1 MAAHYP
7 IAIARPAQPNAVM
20 TASRRR
26 KRGYPRRNRVKPRTL
41 GRASQVG
48 RGHPNAAPTGRMSPA
63 VPSVGGGYFL
73 FGNRFGMSSSRIP
86 SKFRKFLL
94 LPLRMVRRR
103 DPSRGC
109 EIGLREGV
117 FTQKGRDE
125 AADHRRDPDCRP
137 MCQQNTHPGR
147 CPSQRCV
154 GGAPR
159 QGQPPL
165 RTRGV
170 WFPSADRV
178 PPNRL

>member
-125 AADHRRDPDCRP
+125 AADHRRNPDCLP
-137 MCQQNTHPGR
+137 MCKQNPPRTLPITTR
-147 CPSQRCV
+147 RRA
-154 GGAPR
+154 GAASRP
-159 QGQPPL
+159 
-165 RTRGV
+165 
-170 WFPSADRV
+170 DRRSGHAAFGFRRLTEW
-178 PPNRL
+178 PQNRL